1 MSVKMD
7 ALTKKY
13 NSMSLK
19 GIIDQEYQ
27 TPKKTS
33 FGDVLNTAISK
44 VNKEQLQS
52 TQMKRDFILGK
63 VENIHDVQIQSEKA
77 LLSFQTLMAVR
88 GKVVEAYKEIMRIQ
102 L

>member
-1 MSVKMD
+1 MDVRID
-7 ALTKKY
+7 ALTKVY
-13 NSMSLK
+13 NSMTLK

-27 TPKKTS
+27 TPKKSS
-33 FGDVLNTAISK
+33 FGDVLSAAISK
-44 VNKEQLQS
+44 VNKDQLQS
-52 TQMKRDFILGK
+52 AQIKRDFILGK

-77 LLSFQTLMAVR
+77 LLSFQTFMAVR

>member
-1 MSVKMD
+1 MD
-7 ALTKKY
+7 VRINELTKIY

-27 TPKKTS
+27 TPKKGS

-44 VNKEQLQS
+44 VNDEQLKS
-52 TQMKRDFILGK
+52 TQMKQDFVLGK
-63 VENIHDVQIQSEKA
+63 IENIHDVQIQSEKA
-77 LLSFQTLMAVR
+77 LLSFQTFMAVR